1 MIPSE
6 IIDNVSAVRLELLN
20 AGAGTGTG
28 TGASASASAGQ

>member
-28 TGASASASAGQ
+28 ASASASAGQ

>member
-28 TGASASASAGQ
+28 ASASAGAGQ

>member
-28 TGASASASAGQ
+28 ASASASASAGQ